1 MVDGCGHL
9 DRRSLLGIAGTVAL
23 GAVADPAGVAR
34 QVLANAAEPLQPKPV
49 AAIVTAYEKILHAD
63 VLVTKVVAGWGQDG
77 GPGPALNL
85 ASLYVDQFGPK
96 DLARPIAKKYG
107 VPIFDSIEGALTL
120 GGKRIAVDGVI
131 SIGEHGNYPVNEKG
145 QQLYPRRRFFDGIA
159 DAFEKHGRVVPVFSD
174 KHLGPEWRD
183 ASAIYRRA
191 QEMKIPM
198 MAGSS
203 LPVTF
208 RRPSRTIP
216 MGAEIEAVVG
226 VGYGD
231 LDRYGSHTL
240 DCFQCLVERR
250 RNAEAGVEWVE
261 CLQGDDIW
269 KAVDEGVVREDLMDA
284 VFRLIPVRG
293 GRDMRG
299 DAASSLL
306 LFRYT
311 DGLLGAVLMLPHY
324 AGGIGAAVKLRGQ
337 RDPVAVHFE
346 ERAEPAI
353 PHFAYLLKAIE
364 RMVHTGRPSYPV
376 ERTVLTSGIL
386 DRALTSRFKGHQR
399 LLTPELEINYD
410 PVDYP
415 FAPHIDLNSDPREPL
430 S

>member
-1 MVDGCGHL
+1 MDKRGQL
-9 DRRSLLGIAGTVAL
+9 NRRSWLGISSSLAL
-23 GAVADPAGVAR
+23 GSLAQQAGVGWNTQAHS
-34 QVLANAAEPLQPKPV
+34 AEPLQAKPV
-49 AAIVTAYEKILHAD
+49 AGIVTAYEKILHAD
-63 VLVTKVVAGWGQDG
+63 VLLTKVLAGWGQDG
-77 GPGPALNL
+77 GPGPAIKL

-96 DLARPIAKKYG
+96 DLARPMAKKYG
-107 VPIFDSIEGALTL
+107 VPIFDSIEGAVTL
-120 GGKRIAVDGVI
+120 GGNQVAVDGVI
-131 SIGEHGNYPVNEKG
+131 SIGEHGKYPLNKKG

-159 DAFEKHGRVVPVFSD
+159 DTFEKHGRVVPVFSD

-183 ASAIYRRA
+183 ASAIYERA
-191 QEMKIPM
+191 RKMKIPM

-208 RRPSRTIP
+208 RRPAQTIP
-216 MGAEIEAVVG
+216 MGAEIEAAVG

-250 RNAEAGVEWVE
+250 RNAEGGVEWVE
-261 CLQGDDIW
+261 CLRGDAIW
-269 KAVDEGVVREDLMDA
+269 KAVDQGVVREDLMQA
-284 VFRLIPVRG
+284 VLRLIPVRG
-293 GRDMRG
+293 GSEVRG
-299 DAASSLL
+299 DSSSSLL

-311 DGLLGAVLMLPHY
+311 DGLLGAVFMLPHY
-324 AGGIGAAVKLRGQ
+324 AGGIGAAIKLRGQ
-337 RDPVAVHFE
+337 ADPVAVHFE

-364 RMVHTGRPSYPV
+364 RMVHTGKPSYPV

-386 DRALTSRFKGHQR
+386 DQGITSRLEESKR
-399 LLTPELEINYD
+399 LLTPQLQIGYE

-415 FAPHIDLNSDPREPL
+415 FAPHIDLNSDPRKPL

>member
-1 MVDGCGHL
+1 M
-9 DRRSLLGIAGTVAL
+9 DRRGQLNRRNWLGISGSVAL
-23 GAVADPAGVAR
+23 GAVAEQAR
-34 QVLANAAEPLQPKPV
+34 VGWHMQARAADPLQPKPV

-63 VLVTKVVAGWGQDG
+63 VLVTKVLAGWGQDG
-77 GPGPALNL
+77 GPGPALKL

-120 GGKRIAVDGVI
+120 GGNQIAVDGVI
-131 SIGEHGNYPVNEKG
+131 SVGEHGKYPLNEKG
-145 QQLYPRRRFFDGIA
+145 QQLYPRRRFFEGIA
-159 DAFEKHGRVVPVFSD
+159 DAFEKYDRVVPVFSD
-174 KHLGPEWRD
+174 KHLGPEWQD
-183 ASAIYRRA
+183 ASAIYHRA
-191 QEMKIPM
+191 RDMKIPM

-208 RRPSRTIP
+208 RRPSQTIP
-216 MGAEIEAVVG
+216 MGAEIEAAVG

-250 RNAEAGVEWVE
+250 RKAEGGVEWVH
-261 CLQGDDIW
+261 CLQGDAIW
-269 KAVDEGVVREDLMDA
+269 KAVDEGMVRADLMQA
-284 VFRLIPVRG
+284 VLRLIPVQG
-293 GRDMRG
+293 GREVRG
-299 DAASSLL
+299 DSSSSLL

-311 DGLLGAVLMLPHY
+311 DGLLGAVFMLPHY

-337 RDPVAVHFE
+337 RDPVAVHFQ
-346 ERAEPAI
+346 ERAQPAI

-364 RMVHTGRPSYPV
+364 RMVHTGKPSYPV
-376 ERTVLTSGIL
+376 ERTVLTSGVL
-386 DRALTSRFKGHQR
+386 DRAVTSRFNESQR
-399 LLTPELEINYD
+399 LLTPELQIGYEPI
-410 PVDYP
+410 DYP
-415 FAPHIDLNSDPREPL
+415 FAPHIDLNSDPRKPL

>member
-1 MVDGCGHL
+1 M
-9 DRRSLLGIAGTVAL
+9 DRLEQLNRRRWLGISGSAAL
-23 GAVADPAGVAR
+23 GAVAEQTRVGQHMR
-34 QVLANAAEPLQPKPV
+34 VLAAEPLQPKPV

-63 VLVTKVVAGWGQDG
+63 VLLTKILAGWEQDG
-77 GPGPALNL
+77 GPGPALKL

-96 DLARPIAKKYG
+96 DLARPRARKYG

-120 GGKRIAVDGVI
+120 GGNQIAVDGVI
-131 SIGEHGNYPVNEKG
+131 SVGEHGTYPLNEKG

-183 ASAIYRRA
+183 ISAIYRRA
-191 QEMKIPM
+191 REMKIPM

-208 RRPSRTIP
+208 RRPSQTIP
-216 MGAEIEAVVG
+216 MGADIEAAVG
-226 VGYGD
+226 VGYAD
-231 LDRYGSHTL
+231 LDRYGSHIL

-250 RNAEAGVEWVE
+250 RGAEGGVEWVQ
-261 CLQGDDIW
+261 CLQGDAVW
-269 KAVDEGVVREDLMDA
+269 KAVDAGVVRADLMNA
-284 VFRLIPVRG
+284 VLRLIPHRSDG
-293 GRDMRG
+293 GLRG
-299 DAASSLL
+299 DASSALF

-324 AGGIGAAVKLRGQ
+324 AGGMGVGLKLRGQ
-337 RDPVAVHFE
+337 REPWAVHFE

-364 RMVHTGRPSYPV
+364 RMVHTGKPSYPV

-386 DRALTSRFKGHQR
+386 DRALTSRFQGQQR
-399 LLTPELEINYD
+399 LLTPELEIGYE

-415 FAPHIDLNSDPREPL
+415 FAPHIDLHADPRKPL